1 MLQSHLFADQEFYKI
16 IHLIRSIRSMF
27 QVNAKYDGVI
37 KNGLVAL
44 GFFCESCYTS
54 LL

>member
-27 QVNAKYDGVI
+27 QVNAKYDGII

-44 GFFCESCYTS
+44 EFFCESCYSS